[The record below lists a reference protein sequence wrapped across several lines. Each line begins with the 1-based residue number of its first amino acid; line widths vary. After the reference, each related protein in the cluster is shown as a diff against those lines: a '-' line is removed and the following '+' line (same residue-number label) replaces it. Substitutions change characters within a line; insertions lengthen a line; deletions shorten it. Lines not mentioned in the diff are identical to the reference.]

1 MILKYKLNG
10 KNASREELIYT
21 GAAADLITR
30 WENAVRKFAAD
41 MDREK
46 VSLILHLVNGELK
59 IITDTRMLMKLY
71 CEVYKNMF
79 QSSGLK
85 QAVKI

>member
-1 MILKYKLNG
+1 MSLKYKLNG
-10 KNASREELIYT
+10 ERASREDLTYT
-21 GAAADLITR
+21 VGIADLITR

-41 MDREK
+41 IDREK
-46 VSLILHLVNGELK
+46 VSIILHLVNGELK

-79 QSSGLK
+79 QSSTLK
-85 QAVKI
+85 QAVRT